1 MKMEETLKL
10 KKATQHLWTFTI
22 SKLIS
27 TFGVSV
33 FTFGISFYILSITG
47 SATSFALVLICSIL
61 PRVILAPFA
70 GYAADKYSKKTIVIV
85 AQICSVVAVAGLLAV
100 SLTIGLS
107 IIAIY
112 LTEII
117 LSITSLFAGVTFSSS
132 IANLVDSDRIQKA
145 MSFNQMSMSMA
156 SIGGPAVGG
165 LLFGLVSIEMFLI
178 INMVS
183 YLIAVILEATM
194 DFNLFSKKVVDVE
207 KEKSETML
215 KNMKAGVTY
224 LKQHPILKVLVWVAL
239 VINFFFGA
247 FTVGYAYILVDGL
260 KVESAHFGI
269 TEGALSVG
277 MLITSIYLSTRK
289 EVKFP
294 LLVVKRGILILGVLM
309 ALATLPLIVELPY
322 VGIVSFYIVLMLT
335 FGVTL
340 IYVNT
345 PISVMMQKRIDEEYR
360 GRVFGLLETMAMSLL
375 PLAMV
380 IFGFLFDIIPAEY
393 ILISSGVIII
403 VSVLYMLRPIIIRK
417 AHPEME
423 EKKTQTTIVKPAISS
438 K

>member
-1 MKMEETLKL
+1 MDETVKL

-85 AQICSVVAVAGLLAV
+85 AQICSVVAVAALLTV
-100 SLTIGLS
+100 SMTIGLS
-107 IIAIY
+107 LIAIY
-112 LTEII
+112 LTEIV

-132 IANLVDSDRIQKA
+132 IANLVDSERIQKA
-145 MSFNQMSMSMA
+145 MSFNQMSMSIA

-183 YLIAVILEATM
+183 YFIAVLLEATM
-194 DFNLFSKKVVDVE
+194 DFNLFSKKVVSDEVVE
-207 KEKSETML
+207 TKETML
-215 KNMKAGVTY
+215 QNMKAGITY
-224 LKQHPILKVLVWVAL
+224 LKQHPILKVVVWVAL

-247 FTVGYAYILVDGL
+247 FTVGYAFILVDGL
-260 KVESAHFGI
+260 NVESAHFGI

-277 MLITSIYLSTRK
+277 MLITSIYLSARK

-294 LLVVKRGILILGVLM
+294 LLVVKRGILIMGLLM
-309 ALATLPLIVELPY
+309 GLTTLPLLIELPY
-322 VGIVSFYIVLMLT
+322 MMIVGFYIGLMLS
-335 FGVTL
+335 FGICL
-340 IYVNT
+340 IFVNT
-345 PISVMMQKRIDEEYR
+345 PIGVMMQKRIDEEYR

-380 IFGFLFDIIPAEY
+380 IFGFLFDIVPAEY
-393 ILISSGVIII
+393 ILISSGIIMI
-403 VSVLYMLRPIIIRK
+403 AAVLYMLRPVIIRK
-417 AHPEME
+417 AHPEMND
-423 EKKTQTTIVKPAISS
+423 QSIHSS
-438 K
+438 VVDPVIASK

>member
-1 MKMEETLKL
+1 MDETVKL

-85 AQICSVVAVAGLLAV
+85 AQICSVVAVAALLTV
-100 SLTIGLS
+100 SMTIGLS
-107 IIAIY
+107 LIAIY
-112 LTEII
+112 LTEIV

-132 IANLVDSDRIQKA
+132 IANLVDSERIQKA
-145 MSFNQMSMSMA
+145 MSFNQMSMSIA

-183 YLIAVILEATM
+183 YFIAVLLEATM
-194 DFNLFSKKVVDVE
+194 DFNLFSKKVVSDEVVE
-207 KEKSETML
+207 TKETML
-215 KNMKAGVTY
+215 QNMKAGITY
-224 LKQHPILKVLVWVAL
+224 LKQHPILKVVVWVAL

-247 FTVGYAYILVDGL
+247 FTVGYAFILVDGL
-260 KVESAHFGI
+260 NVESAHFGI

-277 MLITSIYLSTRK
+277 MLITSIYLSARK

-294 LLVVKRGILILGVLM
+294 LLVVKRGILIMGLLM
-309 ALATLPLIVELPY
+309 GLTTLPLLIELPY
-322 VGIVSFYIVLMLT
+322 MMIVGFYIGLMLS
-335 FGVTL
+335 FGICL
-340 IYVNT
+340 IFVNT
-345 PISVMMQKRIDEEYR
+345 PIGVMMQKRIDEEFR

-380 IFGFLFDIIPAEY
+380 IFGFLFDIVPAEY
-393 ILISSGVIII
+393 ILISSGIIMI
-403 VSVLYMLRPIIIRK
+403 AAVLYMLRPVIIRK
-417 AHPEME
+417 AHPEIQD
-423 EKKTQTTIVKPAISS
+423 KSIQASIVDPVIAS

>member
-1 MKMEETLKL
+1 MDETLKL
-10 KKATQHLWTFTI
+10 KKATQHLWTFTL

-85 AQICSVVAVAGLLAV
+85 AQICSVVAVAALLTV
-100 SLTIGLS
+100 SMTIGISL
-107 IIAIY
+107 IAIY
-112 LTEII
+112 LTEIV

-132 IANLVDSDRIQKA
+132 IANLVDSERIQKA
-145 MSFNQMSMSMA
+145 MSFNQMSMSIA

-183 YLIAVILEATM
+183 YFIAVLLEATM
-194 DFNLFSKKVVDVE
+194 DFNLFSKKVVSNEVVE
-207 KEKSETML
+207 TKETML
-215 KNMKAGVTY
+215 QNMKAGIAY
-224 LKQHPILKVLVWVAL
+224 LKQHPILKVVVWVAL

-289 EVKFP
+289 EIKFP
-294 LLVVKRGILILGVLM
+294 LLVVKRGILIMGLLM
-309 ALATLPLIVELPY
+309 GLATLPLMIELPY
-322 VGIVSFYIVLMLT
+322 IGIVGFYIGLMLS
-335 FGVTL
+335 FGICL
-340 IYVNT
+340 IFVNT
-345 PISVMMQKRIDEEYR
+345 PIGVMMQKRIDEEFR
-360 GRVFGLLETMAMSLL
+360 GRVFGLLETMSMSLL
-375 PLAMV
+375 PLSMV
-380 IFGFLFDIIPAEY
+380 LFGFLFDIVPAEY
-393 ILISSGVIII
+393 ILISSSVIMIAA
-403 VSVLYMLRPIIIRK
+403 VVYMLRPVIIRK
-417 AHPEME
+417 AHPEMDD
-423 EKKTQTTIVKPAISS
+423 KSVQTNIVEPVIAS

>member
-1 MKMEETLKL
+1 MEETLKL

-85 AQICSVVAVAGLLAV
+85 AQICSVVAVAALLIV
-100 SLTIGLS
+100 SMTVGISL
-107 IIAIY
+107 IAIY
-112 LTEII
+112 LTEIV

-132 IANLVDSDRIQKA
+132 IANLVDSERIQKA
-145 MSFNQMSMSMA
+145 MSFNQMSMSIA

-183 YLIAVILEATM
+183 YFIAVLLEATM
-194 DFNLFSKKVVDVE
+194 DFNLFSKKGITDDVLE
-207 KEKSETML
+207 TKETML
-215 KNMKAGVTY
+215 QNMKAGITY
-224 LKQHPILKVLVWVAL
+224 LKQHPILKVVVWVAL

-277 MLITSIYLSTRK
+277 MLIASIYLSTRK

-294 LLVVKRGILILGVLM
+294 ILVVKRGILILGLLM
-309 ALATLPLIVELPY
+309 ALTSFPLLVDLPY
-322 VGIVSFYIVLMLT
+322 IGIVSFYILLMFT
-335 FGVTL
+335 FGVCL
-340 IYVNT
+340 IFVNT
-345 PISVMMQKRIDEEYR
+345 PIGVVMQKRIDEEYR
-360 GRVFGLLETMAMSLL
+360 GRVFGLLETMSMSLL

-380 IFGFLFDIIPAEY
+380 LFGFLFDVVPAQY
-393 ILISSGVIII
+393 VLLSSSIILILA
-403 VSVLYMLRPIIIRK
+403 VLYMLRPIIIRK
-417 AHPEME
+417 VHPEIV
-423 EKKTQTTIVKPAISS
+423 EKSVQANIIAPAASS